1 MARPQK
7 HGLDYFP
14 FDCDFFD
21 DEKIVAING
30 QFGIKGEIAAVK
42 LLCAIYRNG
51 YFIKWCDAVKIKLL
65 GSLRGISEG
74 LLDDIINGLVRW
86 GFFDSRLFSTSDILT
101 SKAIQLR
108 YFNTA
113 KRRTFQGELPYL
125 LIESP
130 FAENLNKSEKTGFLH
145 TETGV
150 SAYNNHSFCIQKPTK
165 KRKENKKESVKKK
178 TADEPPHT
186 HTDFSSRRVS
196 FWRDVWAAG
205 KDNYP
210 EDTIRAFFGYWS
222 EPTAAET
229 PEERK
234 MRFELQRVWNTA
246 SRLAA
251 WQRNERRP
259 SAGTLSITSV
269 QHVTAAQKERETQ
282 QQKREAEYAER
293 KAKCVTR
300 EQYLEMVRNGEIKS
314 APTANT

>member
-125 LIESP
+125 LIENP
-130 FAENLNKSEKTGFLH
+130 FAENLNKPEKTGFLH
-145 TETGV
+145 TEMGV
-150 SAYNNHSFCIQKPTK
+150 SAYNNHGFCIQKSTK

-222 EPTAAET
+222 EPTAAAS

-259 SAGTLSITSV
+259 SVSTLSITSV
-269 QHVTAAQKERETQ
+269 QHVTAAQKEREVQ
-282 QQKREAEYAER
+282 KQKREAEYAER
-293 KAKCVTR
+293 KANCVSR
-300 EQYLEMVRNGEIKS
+300 EQYLEMVKKGEIDVTPVK
-314 APTANT
+314 PV

>member
-113 KRRTFQGELPYL
+113 KRRTFQGALPFL
-125 LIESP
+125 LIENP
-130 FAENLNKSEKTGFLH
+130 FAENLNKPEKTGFLH

-150 SAYNNHSFCIQKPTK
+150 SACNNHSFCIQKPTK

-186 HTDFSSRRVS
+186 HADFSSRRVS

-222 EPTAAET
+222 EPTVAAT

-259 SAGTLSITSV
+259 SVSVQSVTSL
-269 QHVTAAQKERETQ
+269 QHVTAAQKEREAQ
-282 QQKREAEYAER
+282 QRQREAEYAER
-293 KAKCVTR
+293 KANCVSR
-300 EQYLEMVRNGEIKS
+300 EKYLEMVNKGEIDVT
-314 APTANT
+314 PVQPV

>member
-51 YFIKWCDAVKIKLL
+51 YLIKWCDAVKIKLL

-113 KRRTFQGELPYL
+113 KRRTFQGALPFL
-125 LIESP
+125 LIENP
-130 FAENLNKSEKTGFLH
+130 FAENLNKPEKTGFLH

-150 SAYNNHSFCIQKPTK
+150 SACNNHSFCIQKPTK

-186 HTDFSSRRVS
+186 HADFSSRRVS

-222 EPTAAET
+222 EPTAAAT

-259 SAGTLSITSV
+259 SVSVQSVTSL
-269 QHVTAAQKERETQ
+269 QHVTAAQKEREAQ
-282 QQKREAEYAER
+282 QRQREAEYAER
-293 KAKCVTR
+293 KANCVSR
-300 EQYLEMVRNGEIKS
+300 EKYLEMVNKGEIDVT
-314 APTANT
+314 PVQPV

>member
-1 MARPQK
+1 M
-7 HGLDYFP
+7 
-14 FDCDFFD
+14 
-21 DEKIVAING
+21 
-30 QFGIKGEIAAVK
+30 
-42 LLCAIYRNG
+42 
-51 YFIKWCDAVKIKLL
+51 
-65 GSLRGISEG
+65 
-74 LLDDIINGLVRW
+74 
-86 GFFDSRLFSTSDILT
+86 
-101 SKAIQLR
+101 
-108 YFNTA
+108 
-113 KRRTFQGELPYL
+113 
-125 LIESP
+125 
-130 FAENLNKSEKTGFLH
+130 
-145 TETGV
+145 GV
-150 SAYNNHSFCIQKPTK
+150 SAYNNHGFCIQKSTK

-222 EPTAAET
+222 EPTAAAT

-259 SAGTLSITSV
+259 SVSVQSVTSL

-282 QQKREAEYAER
+282 QRQREAEYAER
-293 KAKCVTR
+293 KANCVSR
-300 EQYLEMVRNGEIKS
+300 EQYLEMVKKGEIDVTPVK
-314 APTANT
+314 PV

>member
-125 LIESP
+125 LIENP
-130 FAENLNKSEKTGFLH
+130 FAENINKSEKTGFLH
-145 TETGV
+145 TEMGV
-150 SAYNNHSFCIQKPTK
+150 SAYNNHSFCIQKSTK

-222 EPTAAET
+222 EPTAAAS

-259 SAGTLSITSV
+259 SVSVQSVTSL

-282 QQKREAEYAER
+282 QRQREAEYAER
-293 KAKCVTR
+293 KANCVSR
-300 EQYLEMVRNGEIKS
+300 EKYLEMVKKGEIDVT
-314 APTANT
+314 PVQPV